1 MVASFIDGMVSDTS
15 EQWQTLELASRK
27 PHTLDSALVER
38 TQRVYSEQLETTAL
52 FKEQLARWCKEALSP
67 ARAGEVA
74 RLEGQVERLRTNLT
88 DILDRVDEVKVK
100 DKTIDKMLEKED
112 FELGLEFLLGKH
124 RLGGSLRARPHRR

>member
-1 MVASFIDGMVSDTS
+1 MVASFINGMVSDTS

-52 FKEQLARWCKEALSP
+52 FKEQLARWRKEALSP

-74 RLEGQVERLRTNLT
+74 RLVGQVERLRTNLT
-88 DILDRVDEVKVK
+88 NILDRVDEVK